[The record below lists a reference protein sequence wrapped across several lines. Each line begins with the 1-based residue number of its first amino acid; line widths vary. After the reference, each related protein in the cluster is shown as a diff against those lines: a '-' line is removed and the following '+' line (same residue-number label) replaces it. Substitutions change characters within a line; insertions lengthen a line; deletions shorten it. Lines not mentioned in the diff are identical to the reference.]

1 MTREEF
7 QAQVNKTLAT
17 YEDKLKNIYVV
28 MHETSV
34 RGKGYCD
41 FVGRMTFAQLVNE
54 HIAEGNLYIK
64 NRDDNGRFIKP
75 YLADCDGNE
84 VSTDNPKG
92 LTGILEYDGY
102 YDRYICVSLYDAI
115 NDGRGY
121 EWDKALEQE
130 IDDDVYDNYA
140 SAHEYL
146 HLKGRMFYEGADHTM
161 VYEDILEQVEYENS
175 DEDDIAMSAI
185 TLSAIYG
192 IDPWDT
198 YNSLNAIMKEIDE
211 RGSLHTEEIVRE
223 WVSSIYT
230 PTSCNPFKI
239 YF

>member
-7 QAQVNKTLAT
+7 QAQVNKVMAT
-17 YEDKLKNIYVV
+17 YEDKFKNIYVV

-34 RGKGYCD
+34 RGKDYCD

-92 LTGILEYDGY
+92 LTGIIEYDGY
-102 YDRYICVSLYDAI
+102 YDRYVCVSLYDAI
-115 NDGRGY
+115 NHGRGY

-146 HLKGRMFYEGADHTM
+146 RLQGRMFFEGADYTM
-161 VYEDILEQVEYENS
+161 VYEDILEQAQYGYS
-175 DEDDIAMSAI
+175 DVVIFESAI

-192 IDPWDT
+192 IDPWNT
-198 YNSLNAIMKEIDE
+198 YNSLKAMMAEIDE
-211 RGSLHTEEIVRE
+211 QGSLHTEIIVRK